1 MPAKPSTNRQP
12 RQDGR
17 VHPGVFRAIRLFT
30 LVAMAISAYLAWISY
45 AGGKPVG
52 CGPESGCDKVLQ
64 SRWAYWFEAPVS
76 LFALAVYALIL
87 GASFRLRQRTA
98 PDVQR
103 KAWAWLVTCALVVA
117 GAALWFTG
125 LQVFSLK
132 SVCPYCMV
140 AHASGFMAALLLL
153 VSAPFRSAPAKPWE
167 LEKQVYVTPR
177 TLRKVALLAA
187 VALAG
192 LVGGQLAQT
201 HRTFVVAPI
210 PGGTNTPPRA
220 QSAASTNTP
229 PPVSEARPVPPQQ
242 PGLAKRMFPI
252 HGGRFQLD
260 LFDIPVMAAPTNA
273 QVAVS
278 LFDYTCH
285 HCRSMHPL
293 LVEAQRQFSNSL
305 VIVSL
310 PMPLDP
316 TCNWTVTRHYLP
328 HTNACE
334 YAKVGLAV
342 WRADRAKHQEFDQWL
357 MAGEKPPTLPETKGH
372 AAQLVGA
379 EAFDRAMRD
388 PWVEEQLK
396 IDVAIY
402 EVAYRAGQGSMP
414 QLIIGQ
420 NVAVGSYLQSDLMKL
435 LADNLGLALPPP

>member
-1 MPAKPSTNRQP
+1 MR
-12 RQDGR
+12 
-17 VHPGVFRAIRLFT
+17 PGLMRAIRLFT
-30 LVAMAISAYLAWISY
+30 LVAMGISAYLAWISY
-45 AGGKPVG
+45 TGGRAVG

-76 LFALAVYALIL
+76 LFALAVYSLIL
-87 GASFRLRQRTA
+87 GISFRLHQR
-98 PDVQR
+98 PSPEVQR
-103 KAWAWLVTCALVVA
+103 MAWAWLVACALIVA

-125 LQVFSLK
+125 LQIFSLK
-132 SVCPYCMV
+132 ALCPYCMA
-140 AHASGFMAALLLL
+140 AHASGFVMAVLLL

-167 LEKQVYVTPR
+167 SEKQVYVTPR
-177 TLRKVALLAA
+177 TVRKVVLIAV

-192 LVGGQLAQT
+192 FVGGQLAQT
-201 HRTFVVAPI
+201 HKPANKMIKIPPM
-210 PGGTNTPPRA
+210 PGGTNMP
-220 QSAASTNTP
+220 ASTQGASATNP
-229 PPVSEARPVPPQQ
+229 PAAPEARRAATQEMTVS
-242 PGLAKRMFPI
+242 GKRMFPI

-260 LFDIPVMAAPTNA
+260 LYAVPVMAAPTNA

-285 HCRSMHPL
+285 HCRSMHSL

-316 TCNWTVTRHYLP
+316 GCNPTLQRHYPP

-342 WRADRAKHQEFDQWL
+342 WRADRAKHHEFDQWL
-357 MAGEKPPTLPETKGH
+357 MAGEKPPPISETKQH

-379 EAFDRAMRD
+379 EAFDRAMRE

-396 IDVAIY
+396 INVAIY

-414 QLIIGQ
+414 QLIVGQ
-420 NVAVGSYLQSDLMKL
+420 SVAVGSYLMSDLIKV
-435 LADNLGLALPPP
+435 LADNLGLALPAP